1 MASIGPPPLTGIKV
15 LEFAGLAPCPFAGML
30 LADAGASVMRIDRAS
45 DTRSLPTSDLLTRR
59 KASIAVDLKSASGVS
74 FVKELVAQGAAD
86 VLIDPF
92 RPGVLE
98 KLGLGPDRLLEINPR
113 LIYARLTGF
122 RRDGRYASMAG
133 HDINYI
139 AVSGA
144 LSLLGRP
151 DDTPHPPTN
160 ILADFAGGGAN
171 LFQGILLALLARQ
184 SSGRGQVV
192 EANMVDGSAYL
203 ATFPRFGLKS
213 GMGARGRGNNL
224 LDGGCP
230 YYDTYETKDGKYFSV
245 GALEPQ
251 FFKVLVE
258 GMGLGSHGH
267 GLEDKRFD
275 FDEWPAM
282 RTLFRDTFKEKTRS
296 EWEAI
301 FDGTD
306 ACAAPV
312 LDYEELEND
321 PAREGDQRPSVT
333 LRGTP
338 CLAINQR
345 PARSDP
351 VTHGQGAGVAGD
363 GYAGE
368 PLAPGDGGPEM
379 LRSWL
384 GWEEGEH
391 YHVQKGAY
399 VLSRA
404 GSKL

>member
-1 MASIGPPPLTGIKV
+1 
-15 LEFAGLAPCPFAGML
+15 ML
-30 LADAGASVMRIDRAS
+30 LADAGASVIRIDRAS
-45 DTRSLPTSDLLTRR
+45 DTRSLPTSDSLTRH
-59 KASIAVDLKSASGVS
+59 KASIAVDLKSPHGTS
-74 FVKELVAQGAAD
+74 FIKELVAQGAD

-98 KLGLGPDRLLEINPR
+98 KLGLGPDVLLKINPR
-113 LIYARLTGF
+113 LIYGRLTGY
-122 RRDGRYASMAG
+122 RRDGKYANMAG

-144 LSLLGRP
+144 LSLLGRA

-184 SSGRGQVV
+184 TSGKGQVV

-203 ATFPRFGLKS
+203 ATFTRFGLKS
-213 GMGARGRGNNL
+213 GMGARGRGRNL

-230 YYDTYETKDGKYFSV
+230 YYETYETKDGKYFSV

-251 FFKVLVE
+251 FFRELIK
-258 GMGLGSHGH
+258 GLGLLDQ
-267 GLEDKRFD
+267 GLEEKRFD
-275 FDEWPAM
+275 FDEWPGM
-282 RTLFRDTFKEKTRS
+282 RALFKDTFKQKTRA

-312 LDYEELEND
+312 LDYDELEND
-321 PAREGDQRPSVT
+321 TAREGDQRPSVT

-338 CLAINQR
+338 CLAIKQR
-345 PARSDP
+345 PEGQADP
-351 VTHGQGAGVAGD
+351 VLHGQGQGVAGD
-363 GYAGE
+363 GYEGGT
-368 PLAPGDGGPEM
+368 LAPGDGGDDM
-379 LRSWL
+379 LEKWL
-384 GWEEGEH
+384 GWKRGRE
-391 YHVQKGAY
+391 YDVQKGAY
-399 VLSRA
+399 VLTR
-404 GSKL
+404 GVSKL